1 MSELTDFL
9 LTECRHI
16 RLEDYR
22 AQADIGVLPKE
33 KGHPQELLITL
44 DVWVK
49 DNRPT
54 VDSIDAVYD
63 YRALPKAI
71 EETLSAGHIDLQ
83 ETVAERIA
91 EKLLKDT
98 TVYALRVATRKTEAV
113 ANAKS
118 IGIEI
123 FRKR

>member
-22 AQADIGVLPKE
+22 IEADIGVLPKE

>member
-9 LTECRHI
+9 LTDCRHI

-22 AQADIGVLPKE
+22 AQADIGVLPIE

-54 VDSIDAVYD
+54 VDTIDAVYD

-71 EETLSAGHIDLQ
+71 EDTLCAGHIDLQ

-91 EKLLKDT
+91 ARLFEDAS
-98 TVYALRVATRKTEAV
+98 VRALRVATRKTEAI

>member
-22 AQADIGVLPKE
+22 VQADIGVLPKE
-33 KGHPQELLITL
+33 KGHPQEFLITL

-49 DNRPT
+49 DNHPT
-54 VDSIDAVYD
+54 VDSIDSVYD

-71 EETLSAGHIDLQ
+71 EEVLATGHIDLQ

-91 EKLLKDT
+91 EKLLEGGS
-98 TVYALRVATRKTEAV
+98 VYALRVATRKTEAI
-113 ANAKS
+113 AKAKS

-123 FRKR
+123 FRKK